1 MVFSEELL
9 EKEIETAIQ
18 GKAYDTA
25 ANLINAMSALR
36 CANAQMQNAK
46 NIEKTLMTIQT
57 FIGSI
62 QKTTEQFKP
71 ELAKQFLEGNKDLFA
86 SMD

>member
-1 MVFSEELL
+1 MVFSEGLL

-36 CANAQMQNAK
+36 CANAQMQNARQ
-46 NIEKTLMTIQT
+46 IQETLGAVRSFVESMQAMAEQ
-57 FIGSI
+57 IG
-62 QKTTEQFKP
+62 P
-71 ELAKQFLEGNKDLFA
+71 ELARHALKQGSNGLD
-86 SMD
+86 